1 VRSVLSSGSGL
12 EEMVALPMGVTCA
25 IADPTQTGKFIY
37 ASDAGSTGSFTVY
50 RSSSLSG
57 GTALVSRTF
66 EDVSMIQATSDGS
79 VFLLAVSSGVRGL
92 YAVRGGVATLVD
104 QAESAEVRSDGSQ
117 AVYVK
122 LSGDATAISVW
133 TASSGAKRTLV
144 SGGFNHMPALSR
156 DGTQVVY
163 SALDL
168 DRGDFDLYTI
178 PTAGGAIRRLTN
190 TAGRSEYGASFD
202 DTGTRISYATTA
214 TSDAPGIYVYASGV
228 SAQIV
233 SDSNVT
239 SGTYWASSTGR
250 SLAPGGMTRFSRLT
264 QLPR

>member
-1 VRSVLSSGSGL
+1 MAVLPL
-12 EEMVALPMGVTCA
+12 GVTCA

-37 ASDAGSTGSFTVY
+37 ASDASSMGNFSIY
-50 RSSSLSG
+50 RSTSLSG
-57 GTALVSRTF
+57 GTLLLNRTF

-79 VFLLAVSSGVRGL
+79 VFILAVSSGVRGL
-92 YAVRGGVATLVD
+92 YVVRSGAATLID
-104 QAESAEVRSDGSQ
+104 QAESAEIQSNGSQ

-122 LSGDATAISVW
+122 LAGDATALNVW
-133 TASSGAKRTLV
+133 TASNGAKRTLV
-144 SGGFNHMPALSR
+144 SGGFNHTPALSR

-168 DRGDFDLYTI
+168 DRGDFDLYAI
-178 PTAGGAIRRLTN
+178 PTAGGTIRRLTN

-202 DTGTRISYATTA
+202 DTGTRISYAVTSS
-214 TSDAPGIYVYASGV
+214 SDAPGIYVYAGGV
-228 SAQIV
+228 STRIV
-233 SDSNVT
+233 NDGNVT

-250 SLAPGGMTRFSRLT
+250 SLSGGGMSRLSLLT